1 MASLKYR
8 YTIFIQRRFQWLGF
22 DGLLY
27 FLSVWEAGI
36 QNCISNRNFSPAI
49 GGWRAQRRER
59 TALWP
64 LASYWS
70 SLAPAPASGLVT
82 ALCSGLGLTPRP
94 ETERGEMRLWCPLA
108 SSGLLWPPLASL
120 ASHQHKT
127 LYTAASLLLVAK
139 KPGTWCKIFTVNN
152 FLVFLFSHRLPNW

>member
-108 SSGLLWPPLASL
+108 SSGLPGLAPT
-120 ASHQHKT
+120 QDT
-127 LYTAASLLLVAK
+127 LHSGLLVAK

>member
-36 QNCISNRNFSPAI
+36 QNCITNRNFSPAI
-49 GGWRAQRRER
+49 GGWRAQRREDCPLTPGLALEPPLPR
-59 TALWP
+59 TSLWP
-64 LASYWS
+64 RHS
-70 SLAPAPASGLVT
+70 SRLRPWPRSEV
-82 ALCSGLGLTPRP
+82 PRP

-108 SSGLLWPPLASL
+108 SLASSGFPGL
-120 ASHQHKT
+120 APTQDT
-127 LYTAASLLLVAK
+127 LHSGLLVAK
-139 KPGTWCKIFTVNN
+139 KTETRCKIFTFNSFVG
-152 FLVFLFSHRLPNW
+152 F